1 MTPVPF
7 IQTFFTA
14 LFQDTL
20 FDLAQHLILLLYQQT
35 LQNFLL
41 VFQAQIGIL
50 LEHMF
55 GDNLVAFPVN
65 LHRPLDILEQLP
77 VLPHVILFALHGV
90 VELELLFLVLALRRF
105 VVEFNG
111 VIILAELFRSMI
123 LASVFWGFRLLLL
136 GY

>member
-1 MTPVPF
+1 M
-7 IQTFFTA
+7 
-14 LFQDTL
+14 L
-20 FDLAQHLILLLYQQT
+20 
-35 LQNFLL
+35 
-41 VFQAQIGIL
+41 
-50 LEHMF
+50 

-77 VLPHVILFALHGV
+77 VLPHVILLALHGV

-105 VVEFNG
+105 FVEFNG
-111 VIILAELFRSMI
+111 VIILAELFSSMI

>member
-1 MTPVPF
+1 M
-7 IQTFFTA
+7 
-14 LFQDTL
+14 L
-20 FDLAQHLILLLYQQT
+20 
-35 LQNFLL
+35 
-41 VFQAQIGIL
+41 
-50 LEHMF
+50 

-65 LHRPLDILEQLP
+65 FHRPLDILEQLP
-77 VLPHVILFALHGV
+77 VLPHVILLALHGV